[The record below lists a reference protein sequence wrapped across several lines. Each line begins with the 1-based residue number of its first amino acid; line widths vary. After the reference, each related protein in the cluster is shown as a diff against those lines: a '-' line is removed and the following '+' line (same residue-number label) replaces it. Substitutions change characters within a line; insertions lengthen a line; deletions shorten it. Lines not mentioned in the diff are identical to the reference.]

1 MPDEW
6 LLLVIRP
13 VWRIIERIIDV
24 IGEAFL
30 KRREKRGFQKGLKAE
45 RERLLNEIEPAVLEQ
60 DWERI
65 HQIISETRKKMNGQ
79 SSD

>member
-1 MPDEW
+1 M
-6 LLLVIRP
+6 
-13 VWRIIERIIDV
+13 